1 MSTHATA
8 IQPGPTPATR
18 VVLAMLSSIC
28 VTLITNA
35 LDTSPTVSLIGA
47 TLAAA
52 VPALINAGGTHGALL
67 GVGLTAVALGVTY
80 VGFTAFDTA
89 TDRPPTFPVPAKVQ
103 QQTEPEPVVSTQI
116 ELPEVVG
123 SAYADAET
131 TLKDAGLTVERQD
144 VASSE
149 VPETVVAQDPVA
161 GATVEPNS
169 TVTLSVSQAQVE
181 LPNVV
186 QQDVETAK
194 TTLEDLGLIVE
205 VSPQEVVDPSQD
217 GVVLQQSLV
226 GEAQAGA
233 TITLTVG
240 TLATT
245 TLPAT
250 TGP

>member
-1 MSTHATA
+1 MSTHVTA
-8 IQPGPTPATR
+8 LQPGPRPATR

-52 VPALINAGGTHGALL
+52 VPALINAGGTHGAFL

-103 QQTEPEPVVSTQI
+103 EQADPVVPTRDI
-116 ELPEVVG
+116 KLPDVIG
-123 SAYADAET
+123 SAYAEAET
-131 TLKDAGLTVERQD
+131 TLKDAGLNVDRKD
-144 VASSE
+144 VPSSE
-149 VPETVVAQDPVA
+149 QPETVVEQDPVE
-161 GATVEPNS
+161 GTRVRPDT
-169 TVTLSVSQAQVE
+169 TVTLSVSRAQVE

-186 QQDVETAK
+186 QQDVKAAQA
-194 TTLEDLGLIVE
+194 TLEDLGFAVE
-205 VSPQEVVDPSQD
+205 ISPQVVSDPSQVD
-217 GVVLQQSLV
+217 VVLEQFPS

-233 TITLTVG
+233 TVTLTVG
-240 TLATT
+240 TLPAITLPTT
-245 TLPAT
+245 TSP
-250 TGP
+250 

>member
-8 IQPGPTPATR
+8 IQPGPSPATR

-28 VTLITNA
+28 VTAITNA

-103 QQTEPEPVVSTQI
+103 QQADPVVPPGNI
-116 ELPEVVG
+116 ELPDVVG
-123 SAYADAET
+123 SVYGDAEAK
-131 TLKDAGLTVERQD
+131 LKDAGVSVTRQEVESDEQ
-144 VASSE
+144 
-149 VPETVVAQDPVA
+149 PETVVAQNPIA
-161 GATVEPNS
+161 GTTVNAN
-169 TVTLSVSQAQVE
+169 TTATLSVSNTRVE
-181 LPNVV
+181 VPNVV
-186 QQDVETAK
+186 QQDAETAQA
-194 TTLEDLGLIVE
+194 TLEELGLTVE
-205 VSPQEVVDPSQD
+205 VSPREVADPSQD
-217 GVVLQQSLV
+217 GVVLEQSLA

-240 TLATT
+240 A
-245 TLPAT
+245 LPT
-250 TGP
+250 ITVPTMTSP